1 MTKLTE
7 KRIFISSDWT
17 EDPAH
22 NISFLKAASVC
33 LNNRLQAYG
42 YLRENDVR
50 HALGLPETVEDH
62 VITKNRETIKWEDI
76 GNIEVHVD
84 ERDKDLAA
92 LEYIYLPMD
101 CYKPKK
107 IIYNDPAIIVFWK
120 DDTKTIVK
128 ISKDDHRKFI
138 EYPVSN
144 SSFDESEFIYYG
156 FCCALAKKIFG
167 TNSNLKRAI
176 KEATVTDK
184 EKK

>member
-84 ERDKDLAA
+84 ERDKDLAV

-107 IIYNDPAIIVFWK
+107 IIHNGPAVIVLWK
-120 DDTKTIVK
+120 DNTKTVVK
-128 ISKDDHRKFI
+128 ISEADFF
-138 EYPVSN
+138 YSPYN
-144 SSFDESEFIYYG
+144 ESEFIYYG
-156 FCCALAKKIFG
+156 FCCALAKKIFA

-176 KEATVTDK
+176 KEATVTNK